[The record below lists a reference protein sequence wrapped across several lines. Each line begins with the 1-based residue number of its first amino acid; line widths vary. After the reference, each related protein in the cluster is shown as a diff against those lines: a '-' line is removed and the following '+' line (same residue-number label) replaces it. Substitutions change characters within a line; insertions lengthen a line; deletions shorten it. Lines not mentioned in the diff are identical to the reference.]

1 MTRIVLNSGRYF
13 VSGPAGTGKSTL
25 LRALCEV
32 VREHGVYEPIR
43 LAPSGVA
50 AANISG
56 QTIHSFFGSRVDPT
70 LRQAG
75 LHPRF
80 VQTGLDHKD
89 ASVARPETLS

>member
-1 MTRIVLNSGRYF
+1 TQTNEVARDMLNDEQRQLMTRIVLNSGRYF

-56 QTIHSFFGSRVDPT
+56 QTIHS
-70 LRQAG
+70 
-75 LHPRF
+75 
-80 VQTGLDHKD
+80 
-89 ASVARPETLS
+89 